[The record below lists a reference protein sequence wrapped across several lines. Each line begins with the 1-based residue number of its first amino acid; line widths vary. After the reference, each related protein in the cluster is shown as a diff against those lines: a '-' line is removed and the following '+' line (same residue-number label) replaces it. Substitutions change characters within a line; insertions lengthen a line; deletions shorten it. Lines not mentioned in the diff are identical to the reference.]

1 MIQINTC
8 SLEDIKR
15 LPGVGPATA
24 QKVIEARPIA
34 DLAQLE
40 QLVPPSAWLKLQEA
54 KVEFG
59 FGAPGNV
66 IEVPEGES
74 LVLNTGDSLSN
85 VTIKAA
91 PPNPPIILQGA
102 QQPMT
107 LRRVL
112 PGQQLRQGAK
122 YLCVWNMQWGP
133 AGEAVRPQDVAIQI
147 EVESHLKKWGISI
160 MFAHYAASVRVG
172 TDSYGQVPVLLFE
185 VIEETRNEAETATDI
200 ARAGQGDG

>member
-1 MIQINTC
+1 MIQINQC

-24 QKVIEARPIA
+24 QKLVEARPIA

-54 KVEFG
+54 GVEFG
-59 FGAPGNV
+59 FDMPGNV

-74 LVLNTGDSLSN
+74 LVLNTRQGLSD
-85 VTIKAA
+85 VTVKAA
-91 PPNPPIILQGA
+91 PPNPPIILQGQA

-122 YLCVWNMQWGP
+122 YLCIWNMRWGP
-133 AGEAVRPQDVAIQI
+133 AGEATRPQDAAIQI
-147 EVESHLKKWGISI
+147 EVESHLKKWDISI

-185 VIEETRNEAETATDI
+185 VIEETRNEAETDI
-200 ARAGQGDG
+200 AGVGQGDG